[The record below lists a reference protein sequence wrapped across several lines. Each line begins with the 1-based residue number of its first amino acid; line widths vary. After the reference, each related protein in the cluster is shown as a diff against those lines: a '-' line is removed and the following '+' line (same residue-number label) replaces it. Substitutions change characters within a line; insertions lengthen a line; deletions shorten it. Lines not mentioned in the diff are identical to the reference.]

1 MTGDFPAGIF
11 LHRGFPRWVLFLPGW
26 KPAGHLAGML
36 LSYRRSFVD
45 SLSRFY
51 LHCVKDFIS
60 FFNSTY
66 PVENIRSNWT
76 KLIRGPSKLEQ
87 SGFFFILKFAH
98 RNSNK
103 KEKVS
108 LDENRKHSV
117 FLSHLYVVLPHEV
130 CFYIMK

>member
-1 MTGDFPAGIF
+1 MN
-11 LHRGFPRWVLFLPGW
+11 LLF
-26 KPAGHLAGML
+26 
-36 LSYRRSFVD
+36 YRRSFAD
-45 SLSRFY
+45 SLRRFY

-98 RNSNK
+98 RNSIK

-108 LDENRKHSV
+108 INGNRKHSV
-117 FLSHLYVVLPHEV
+117 FFISFICSFTSWSMFLYNEVKFRIFSDVWGLSDVSYWNGIITVNNLSWQH
-130 CFYIMK
+130 